1 MVEVTKK
8 QRYTQELIRG
18 LLENRAF
25 LNALTDIHTAT
36 ATLPIIDFKIAVERC
51 KFSAAEEV
59 IMASIYGEHNTDELS
74 VEEWAARLNI
84 SRASMYRLLDEVVAK
99 VDAEMNRGL
108 TDVQV

>member
-8 QRYTQELIRG
+8 QRYTPELIRG

-25 LNALTDIHTAT
+25 LNDLDDIHTTT

-51 KFSAAEEV
+51 EFTASEQRILDTVYTDDVRIYNDSVAYWAKHSGV
-59 IMASIYGEHNTDELS
+59 STRSIY
-74 VEEWAARLNI
+74 
-84 SRASMYRLLDEVVAK
+84 LLCEQVIAK

-108 TDVQV
+108 AHV

>member
-25 LNALTDIHTAT
+25 LNDLSDIHTAT
-36 ATLPIIDFKIAVERC
+36 ATLPIIDFKMAVERC
-51 KFSAAEEV
+51 DFTSSEQRILDTVYTDDIRIFNDSTQYWASEFGVTTRAVYLLCDQV
-59 IMASIYGEHNTDELS
+59 I
-74 VEEWAARLNI
+74 
-84 SRASMYRLLDEVVAK
+84 AK

-108 TDVQV
+108 ADV

>member
-25 LNALTDIHTAT
+25 LNDLTDIHTAN
-36 ATLPIIDFKIAVERC
+36 ATLPIIDFKMAVERC
-51 KFSAAEEV
+51 NFSASESV
-59 IMASIYGEHNTDELS
+59 IMDSIYGEHNTEDLS
-74 VEEWAARLNI
+74 VEGWAARLNI
-84 SRASMYRLLDEVVAK
+84 PRASMYRILDEIVAK

-108 TDVQV
+108 ADV